1 MQLLA
6 SCDDLLWEAA
16 LDYAVRFRKEMHLWK
31 DIVKD
36 EPVEAF
42 LGGATEWGRTLLVL
56 TASRLVLLNKPCF
69 RKLRERTVSLRDV
82 NAVSFEKKLFGSR
95 VYIQNGQ
102 EILIVK
108 KVQARYAENFVNT
121 LKARLT
127 ARADAENVL
136 AQ

>member
-6 SCDDLLWEAA
+6 SCNELLWEAA
-16 LDYAVRFRKEMHLWK
+16 LDYAVRFRKEMRLSK
-31 DIVKD
+31 DFVKD
-36 EPVEAF
+36 EPVEVF

-56 TASRLVLLNKPCF
+56 TGSRLVLLNKPCF
-69 RKLRERTVSLRDV
+69 RKLRERTISLRDV
-82 NAVSFEKKLFGSR
+82 SAVSFEKKLFGSR
-95 VYIQNGQ
+95 VYIQNGS

-121 LKARLT
+121 LKAKLA